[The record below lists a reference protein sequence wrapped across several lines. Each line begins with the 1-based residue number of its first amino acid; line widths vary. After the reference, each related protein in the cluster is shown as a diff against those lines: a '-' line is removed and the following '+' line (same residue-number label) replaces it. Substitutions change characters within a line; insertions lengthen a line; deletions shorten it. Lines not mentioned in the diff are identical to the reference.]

1 MLPDKVVHVFGTL
14 CSKEVEEE
22 EEEEEEGKP
31 KPTWRYS
38 KMTKDTNRMKWQPE
52 AWPELE
58 KRSQRRKQVLR
69 PSFLPNLT

>member
-22 EEEEEEGKP
+22 EEEEEEEKP

-38 KMTKDTNRMKWQPE
+38 KMTKDTSRMKWQPE
-52 AWPELE
+52 AWRELE
-58 KRSQRRKQVLR
+58 KRSQRRMQVLR
-69 PSFLPNLT
+69 PSFPPNLT